1 MYNKWIMLE
10 VKKLRLTTS
19 QPTKFS
25 AFTDA
30 CSQIHS
36 ETQKARKEKEN
47 TKLVLF
53 IVTVQSLIG
62 RHKRKK
68 ENRSPANSFFSLE
81 SQRENPQPI
90 IYKISQESNSV
101 EKKIKREPS
110 SKLTQKRKK

>member
-1 MYNKWIMLE
+1 
-10 VKKLRLTTS
+10 
-19 QPTKFS
+19 
-25 AFTDA
+25 
-30 CSQIHS
+30 
-36 ETQKARKEKEN
+36 
-47 TKLVLF
+47 
-53 IVTVQSLIG
+53 LIG